1 MNGLNGSNMPALV
14 NGYPTPAGYQAELA
28 YIYNMVEVLSQQ
40 LAENKRALEDVVAS
54 VGRVR
59 SRART
64 QSLGNEELLS
74 SAAEDLGST
83 LHSRNSCSRN
93 GMLTVMSPLK
103 HKKQTST
110 PPSPCSPSSSSAP
123 SSAVTST
130 APSRHTTPP

>member
-59 SRART
+59 NRART

-74 SAAEDLGST
+74 SAADDLGST
-83 LHSRNSCSRN
+83 LHC
-93 GMLTVMSPLK
+93 TPF
-103 HKKQTST
+103 TSD
-110 PPSPCSPSSSSAP
+110 
-123 SSAVTST
+123 T
-130 APSRHTTPP
+130 APEC

>member
-59 SRART
+59 NRARS

-74 SAAEDLGST
+74 SAADDLGST
-83 LHSRNSCSRN
+83 LHSLTLPHSAS
-93 GMLTVMSPLK
+93 MLTFISDLK

-110 PPSPCSPSSSSAP
+110 PPSPCSPSCSSVP
-123 SSAVTST
+123 SSAATST
-130 APSRHTTPP
+130 AHSPHITPP

>member
-1 MNGLNGSNMPALV
+1 MNGLNGNNMPALV

-59 SRART
+59 NRART

-74 SAAEDLGST
+74 SAADDLGSM
-83 LHSRNSCSRN
+83 LHS
-93 GMLTVMSPLK
+93 
-103 HKKQTST
+103 
-110 PPSPCSPSSSSAP
+110 PPVPEC
-123 SSAVTST
+123 
-130 APSRHTTPP
+130 